1 MTEPSPAA
9 PTPDPPASDGRNAR
23 FDAFLATLLGITAIL
38 TAVASYQ
45 GSLKDG
51 DVIANYS
58 AAQQSQA
65 DGNTN
70 YLDGIA
76 TLSRDY
82 GAFVQILK
90 STNDGD
96 ETTVKDLKDIVSDP
110 FKKLIDGEISED
122 DFQPEEIALA
132 TKDFEKAQKA
142 QAKAEK
148 ADKVGDDYN
157 LVTVIAAVALF
168 FLGIAGVTAART
180 VRYTMTAFGIAAL
193 TASLIFYAGAAG

>member
-1 MTEPSPAA
+1 MADQVNAA
-9 PTPDPPASDGRNAR
+9 PAPPAPEGRNAR
-23 FDAFLATLLGITAIL
+23 FDAFLAVLLGITAIL

-45 GSLKDG
+45 GALKDG

-58 AAQQSQA
+58 TAQQAQA

-82 GAFVQILK
+82 TASALIIQK
-90 STNDGD
+90 P
-96 ETTVKDLKDIVSDP
+96 EAEKDLKDIFSDP
-110 FKKLIDGEISED
+110 YRKYYDSED
-122 DFQPEEIALA
+122 PEAEYVPEEVTQAQKDFVRA
-132 TKDFEKAQKA
+132 TKFQDV
-142 QAKAEK
+142 AEK

-168 FLGIAGVTAART
+168 FLGIAGVTASRV
-180 VRYTMTAFGIAAL
+180 VRLSMTGFGVAAL
-193 TASLIFYAGAAG
+193 TMSLIFYAGAAG